1 MLDLGARVQ
10 EVQISR
16 QDLDSLRYIADS
28 AWGLLNKAYSTL
40 RPLEASYTIDA
51 YESLGRQ
58 IGTAV
63 GHAQYMSEP
72 RGKNQLFEFIVL
84 QQMIGKATAE
94 CLAESLDTEKRTSR
108 GNTTTINRDLNMKI
122 ILAITDDK
130 RSYSEVFTEIQPAII
145 NRELATLTSVMYTLS
160 TLSNHH
166 R

>member
-28 AWGLLNKAYSTL
+28 AWSLLNRAYSTL
-40 RPLEASYTIDA
+40 RPLEASYAIDA

-63 GHAQYMSEP
+63 GHAQYMGEP

-108 GNTTTINRDLNMKI
+108 GNLTTINEDIKVKVI
-122 ILAITDDK
+122 SAITDDK
-130 RSYSEVFTEIQPAII
+130 KSYSEVFTEIQPAIS
-145 NRELATLTSVMYTLS
+145 NRELATLMTIIYTLH
-160 TLSNHH
+160 TISNN
-166 R
+166 RR